1 MSSWK
6 RFITAS
12 RLLRTL
18 GLAATALL
26 FAAAFPGGVAQATV
40 YDVTAFGSSEL
51 NSPWGELTVTGTF
64 TSDFPLGGYSFTVIE
79 GVGPYTYVFTNTTGT
94 TLPSQTPQ
102 ICGFPPCPP
111 MPQYAVLTPSFV
123 PTGPN
128 TGNASFGLVDAGR
141 MLVADGT
148 YGPQSTP
155 SPRPGSC

>member
-1 MSSWK
+1 MGALISHHWSLPMSSWK

-94 TLPSQTPQ
+94 
-102 ICGFPPCPP
+102 
-111 MPQYAVLTPSFV
+111 
-123 PTGPN
+123 
-128 TGNASFGLVDAGR
+128 
-141 MLVADGT
+141 
-148 YGPQSTP
+148 
-155 SPRPGSC
+155 